1 MSFRELRIFLSS
13 TSEFAAI
20 RERITAHVRPMQ
32 HIRLDYMEDF
42 GALPP
47 LTECYR
53 PSPSAA
59 ALASLAPP
67 PLPSPH
73 KNGERE
79 CDSLASGVIPSPR
92 PYGERVRVR
101 GRYG

>member
-20 RERITAHVRPMQ
+20 RERITAHVRPLQ

-47 LTECYR
+47 LTECGR
-53 PSPSAA
+53 PSPSADRARFVCA
-59 ALASLAPP
+59 AASAL
-67 PLPSPH
+67 SP
-73 KNGERE
+73 
-79 CDSLASGVIPSPR
+79 
-92 PYGERVRVR
+92 
-101 GRYG
+101 